1 MRTRRPFPDVEER
14 DPEELGVVVVD
25 PTNFSEFFPE
35 HEADTAVSANGFTP
49 STADNRKA
57 RRAGVANWAPPVQ
70 EPERLLVKD
79 ISPERMA
86 TMQYGM
92 VVNDSDGR
100 PWRVSMLDRS
110 EGRAEYELVL
120 PPMPTRRDL
129 LQQRKRRDRG
139 TMDVALRRL
148 QRSAI
153 GKVKR

>member
-14 DPEELGVVVVD
+14 DLEELGVTVVD
-25 PTNFSEFFPE
+25 ANTETLE
-35 HEADTAVSANGFTP
+35 QWAKITAAGFAP

-110 EGRAEYELVL
+110 EGRAEYEFVL

-139 TMDVALRRL
+139 TVDPALRRL

-153 GKVKR
+153 RKVKR